1 MQKTKA
7 LIWLF
12 PENIRRAEYQSRQI
26 FWFWGYMLRKFQGEP
41 LKPNHIPVFCQ
52 ASFLMTLSWAGFLT
66 LAPGTLQHL
75 LLVDFW
81 IAAILTGVKWYL
93 IVVLMCISLIMS
105 DVEHLFMCL
114 LAICMSSFEKCLFRS
129 SAHFLIGLFV
139 FLIPS
144 YMSYLY
150 ILEINPLLIASFANI
165 FSHSIG
171 CFFTLFM
178 VKILTFK

>member
-1 MQKTKA
+1 MPKSRIARSCYCSIFNFSQNFHIVYNSTYTN
-7 LIWLF
+7 LHSYQQWTRVPFFPHLHQNLLF
-12 PENIRRAEYQSRQI
+12 
-26 FWFWGYMLRKFQGEP
+26 L
-41 LKPNHIPVFCQ
+41 V
-52 ASFLMTLSWAGFLT
+52 LSATAFLT
-66 LAPGTLQHL
+66 NMR
-75 LLVDFW
+75 
-81 IAAILTGVKWYL
+81 WYHIIVL
-93 IVVLMCISLIMS
+93 ICISLMINN
-105 DVEHLFMCL
+105 VEHLFMHL